1 MLTSGSARAIDGVN
15 IFDSQYF
22 AADLET
28 EAEQKRIAENLATQ
42 IATQLAIWFR
52 QQAAKQAG

>member
-1 MLTSGSARAIDGVN
+1 MN
-15 IFDSQYF
+15 IYDSQYF

-42 IATQLAIWFR
+42 IATQLAVWFR
-52 QQAAKQAG
+52 QRSAKQTG

>member
-1 MLTSGSARAIDGVN
+1 MDGMN

-28 EAEQKRIAENLATQ
+28 EAEQKRIAENIATQ
-42 IATQLAIWFR
+42 IATRLAVWFR